1 MALVVR
7 NSTTG
12 IKTEY
17 ASWEQSA
24 HTILNGKRFT
34 KNMPRM
40 MEIRY
45 LDNGFDMKTEVY
57 GRICDIRVD
66 ALKQAMGIPKLDCSD
81 IRPSDMTLLRTFQ
94 TICKATPEDDYITD
108 VQRFVLKS
116 RWFRVFDA
124 DGNILETDANTLRKH
139 LRAGARIDIEY
150 HMNYI
155 RVVGTGEEVPCGNPI
170 VRKITIRV
178 PAEN

>member
-17 ASWEQSA
+17 SPWEQPA
-24 HTILNGKRFT
+24 HVILNGKKT
-34 KNMPRM
+34 IKIMPRM

-45 LDNGFDMKTEVY
+45 LGDDFDTKTEVY
-57 GRICDIRVD
+57 GRVCDIRVD
-66 ALKQAMGIPKLDCSD
+66 ALKQTMGIPKLDCSS
-81 IRPSDMTLLRTFQ
+81 IRPADMTLLRMFQ
-94 TICKATPEDDYITD
+94 AACDATPEEDTITD

-116 RWFRVFDA
+116 RWFRMFDS
-124 DGNILETDANTLRKH
+124 DGTLLKTDTDTLRKH
-139 LRAGARIDIEY
+139 LRGGTRVDIEY
-150 HMNYI
+150 HMNYM

-178 PAEN
+178 PIKN

>member
-17 ASWEQSA
+17 APWEQPA
-24 HTILNGKRFT
+24 HAILNGKKFM
-34 KNMPRM
+34 KSMPRM
-40 MEIRY
+40 MEFRY
-45 LDNGFDMKTEVY
+45 LENGSDMKTEVY

-81 IRPSDMTLLRTFQ
+81 IRPADMTLLRTFQ
-94 TICKATPEDDYITD
+94 SACEATPEDGSITD

-116 RWFRVFDA
+116 RWFRVFDSA
-124 DGNILETDANTLRKH
+124 GNILETDIDTLRKH
-139 LRAGARIDIEY
+139 LRAGTRIDIEY

-170 VRKITIRV
+170 ARKITIRV
-178 PAEN
+178 PFTN